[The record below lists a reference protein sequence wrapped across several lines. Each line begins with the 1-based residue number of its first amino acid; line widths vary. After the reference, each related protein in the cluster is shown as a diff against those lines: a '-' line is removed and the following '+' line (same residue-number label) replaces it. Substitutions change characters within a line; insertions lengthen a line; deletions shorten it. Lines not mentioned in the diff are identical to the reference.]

1 MKGICI
7 YSNINYLHLSIL
19 FCDLGRHNLVVR
31 KKSARRLH
39 ARVRGIVA
47 PYWCGNEMHGSVQME
62 RQSNVKGWSCHWRGC
77 ERWRVTG
84 NCRTMRGVG
93 EDNWGKGWLGGGGVR
108 FVEGGLCKDEGYM
121 LNIQALQ
128 LCINSFHYA
137 TKYCSSILHCE
148 QSLMHMNEF
157 IILKPFQCIIY
168 FCVSHFSSRVP
179 VLAYKVGI
187 QESFRIL

>member
-1 MKGICI
+1 MFGA
-7 YSNINYLHLSIL
+7 
-19 FCDLGRHNLVVR
+19 GRGAEEESPVGEFGWVLEVV
-31 KKSARRLH
+31 
-39 ARVRGIVA
+39 
-47 PYWCGNEMHGSVQME
+47 CG
-62 RQSNVKGWSCHWRGC
+62 
-77 ERWRVTG
+77 
-84 NCRTMRGVG
+84 GVG
-93 EDNWGKGWLGGGGVR
+93 EGTACDRGGGGRVVR

-168 FCVSHFSSRVP
+168 FCVSHFSCFES
-179 VLAYKVGI
+179 LYFAYKVGI